1 MQLHF
6 DGAKFRVTMKQNLT
20 YTAELSDDV
29 VGNILRINNAL
40 ERIPQNLEGQEL
52 VLKTF
57 SGIWIRRRRE

>member
-1 MQLHF
+1 M
-6 DGAKFRVTMKQNLT
+6 TMKQNLT